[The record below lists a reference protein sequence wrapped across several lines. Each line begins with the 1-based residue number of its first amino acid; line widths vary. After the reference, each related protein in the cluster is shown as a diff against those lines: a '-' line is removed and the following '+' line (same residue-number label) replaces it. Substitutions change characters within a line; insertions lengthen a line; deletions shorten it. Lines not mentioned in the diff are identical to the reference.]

1 MLPRGTFYD
10 KKQDRWRRKW
20 VCPIHHRKKSH
31 QKYFICPAFH
41 PKFFNQKG
49 CYAYIR
55 VDDDVRTNIDY
66 GSQSFKKDFNMR
78 SGSERIFSRLLS
90 ICMQHP
96 PVVGLKAISNY
107 VTIAHITVLL
117 VALTAAKNG
126 MKDEVR
132 FIKSFLPNFNP

>member
-1 MLPRGTFYD
+1 
-10 KKQDRWRRKW
+10 
-20 VCPIHHRKKSH
+20 
-31 QKYFICPAFH
+31 
-41 PKFFNQKG
+41 
-49 CYAYIR
+49 
-55 VDDDVRTNIDY
+55 
-66 GSQSFKKDFNMR
+66 
-78 SGSERIFSRLLS
+78 
-90 ICMQHP
+90 MQHP